1 MAHHVTPEVFP
12 APVAA
17 PPLWTSYS
25 VAVAAAATSRTVV
38 QSVMM
43 MMIQVKTTREVA
55 GKETDRHPRSLN
67 RQDATR
73 SNYQKC
79 GAGNKSHEFQQRD
92 QSGRWTRVRKN
103 FMLVSLEMVEFEM
116 LAAMLRSHE
125 ERERWNEWVSRELG
139 GGRQREVGYEGE
151 LRVLLRLEQKRQ
163 TRCCHSQR
171 SRQQTGLRVNGLVG
185 KCATG
190 HWYTQS
196 QIKCL
201 PSPATFIFT
210 TM

>member
-1 MAHHVTPEVFP
+1 
-12 APVAA
+12 
-17 PPLWTSYS
+17 
-25 VAVAAAATSRTVV
+25 
-38 QSVMM
+38 MM
-43 MMIQVKTTREVA
+43 MMVQVKTTREVA

-125 ERERWNEWVSRELG
+125 ERERDEMRGCQESGG

-151 LRVLLRLEQKRQ
+151 LRVMLRLEQKRQ

-190 HWYTQS
+190 H
-196 QIKCL
+196 
-201 PSPATFIFT
+201 
-210 TM
+210 